1 MKKTTL
7 NSAHHKLGG
16 KMIEF
21 VGWEL
26 PVQYSGVSE
35 EHMAVRTTGGFFD
48 VSHMG
53 EVYFRGPQALA
64 AVQHITSN
72 NAAKLTPG
80 KIQYSGLMTSR
91 GTFVDDLLVYMMSET
106 EYMLVVNAANR
117 EKDVAYMKQTCQGFD
132 VTITDESDE
141 ITQIA
146 IQGPQAENLLAQFT
160 KTDLSPIVYYSF
172 VMGQVDGIDSIISR
186 TGYTGE
192 DGFEIYFRATPET
205 ASALLLKLV
214 EAGKALGMIPAGL
227 GARDSLRLEAS
238 MCLYGNDIDDQH
250 TVLEAGLG
258 WILKLQKGDFVAREA
273 LEKQKAEGL
282 TRKLVGFEMIDRG
295 IARHGYPVF
304 IGDKQ
309 VGDVTSGTQTPYLKK
324 AIGMAYLP
332 IEHSE
337 PGQRFDVEIRGKKV
351 AAQVIPM
358 PFYKRAK

>member
-7 NSAHHKLGG
+7 NSAHHELGG
-16 KMIEF
+16 KLIDF
-21 VGWEL
+21 AGWEL

-35 EHMAVRTTGGFFD
+35 EHIAVRTSGGFFD

-53 EVYFRGPQALA
+53 EVYFRGPEALS

-72 NAAKLTPG
+72 NAAKLSPG
-80 KIQYSGLMTSR
+80 KIQYSGLMTEKGS
-91 GTFVDDLLVYMMSET
+91 FVDDLLVYMISET
-106 EYMLVVNAANR
+106 EYLLVVNAANR
-117 EKDVAYMKQTCQGFD
+117 DKDVAYMKEKCARFN
-132 VTITDESDE
+132 VVISDESDE

-146 IQGPQAENLLAQFT
+146 IQGPRAEQLLQGFT

-172 VMGQVDGIDSIISR
+172 VDGEVDGVKSIISR

-192 DGFEIYFRATPET
+192 DGFEIYFRETPER

-214 EAGKALGMIPAGL
+214 KAGNPLGMIPCGL

-258 WILKLQKGDFVAREA
+258 WILKLQKGDFIGKPA
-273 LEKQKAEGL
+273 LEKQKAEGIK
-282 TRKLVGFEMIDRG
+282 RKLVGFEMLERG

-304 IGDKQ
+304 INGKP
-309 VGDVTSGTQTPYLKK
+309 VGEVTSGTQTPYLKK

-332 IEHSE
+332 LEFTE
-337 PGQRFDVEIRGKKV
+337 ANTRFEVQIRDKKV
-351 AAQVIPM
+351 AAQVVAM
-358 PFYKRAK
+358 PFYKREK

>member
-7 NSAHHKLGG
+7 NEAHHKLGG
-16 KMIEF
+16 KMIDF

-35 EHMAVRTTGGFFD
+35 EHLAVRTTGGFFD

-64 AVQHITSN
+64 AVQHLTSN
-72 NAAKLTPG
+72 NAAKLSPG
-80 KIQYSGLMTSR
+80 KIQYSGLMTPN
-91 GTFVDDLLVYMMSET
+91 GTFVDDLLVYMMSEK

-117 EKDVAYMKQTCQGFD
+117 AKDLAWMQQNCSQFD
-132 VTITDESDE
+132 VVISDESDE

-146 IQGPQAENLLAQFT
+146 IQGPQSEKLLQQFT
-160 KTDLSPIVYYSF
+160 ATDLAPIAYYHF
-172 VMGQVDGIDSIISR
+172 TMGQVDGIDAIISR

-192 DGFEIYFRATPET
+192 DGFEIYFRENPKR
-205 ASALLLKLV
+205 SSSLLLKLV
-214 EAGKALGMIPAGL
+214 EAGKPLGMIPAGL

-250 TVLEAGLG
+250 NVLEAGLG
-258 WILKLQKGDFVAREA
+258 WILKLQKGDFIGKSA
-273 LEKQKAEGL
+273 LEAQKAAGI
-282 TRKLVGFEMIDRG
+282 TRKLVGFEMRERG

-304 IGDKQ
+304 IADRQ
-309 VGDVTSGTQTPYLKK
+309 VGEVTSGTQTPYLKK

-332 IEHSE
+332 VEYSEAGQEIEI
-337 PGQRFDVEIRGKKV
+337 EIRGKRV
-351 AAQVIPM
+351 LAQVIPM
-358 PFYKRAK
+358 PFYKREK